1 MHFNK
6 VIASFL
12 VSLATCT
19 LLQAQ
24 SFNFKN
30 YTTREGLPSSEVY
43 DIERDK
49 NGFIWFCSDEGV
61 GRFSNGKIETFSRIN
76 GLLDNTIFHIVP
88 LGKSELVLTVYNM
101 SVSKIGI
108 DKPNKIRTIKY
119 SNDYSDRI
127 NKCTVDGNSTIWLNY
142 NHGLYS
148 KKANDADFS
157 LYHDEYLK
165 SSIHFINSSGSILC
179 SYDNILLTQLIS
191 PVKKMEVIVTTN
203 TIEKKYILN
212 LTGVNSYNLNVK
224 SVKFSN
230 GDIGFSI
237 ANCFFVLNKD
247 GSYIKKVF
255 EKDIASVLLDAEN
268 CLWIGLVNYG
278 VKYFKKG
285 DINSEPLSM
294 LKGNTITSICS
305 DNENGIWLGTLENGI
320 FYSQNKVFKV
330 IENTGIETQNITC
343 IDTTSSQLYVGTRK
357 GSIMSLEFASNNEIK
372 MIKSVENKFSRL
384 LFIKSIKGKLYA
396 CFPEVTLAYNST
408 LSASSIDKMGG
419 GIKSMAIGKDIVYG
433 NINSGIIDCFSND
446 IMNGISGL
454 KIKSFGIDVDKNGDL
469 LIAGIRGL
477 FIYKNK
483 TLVDFSK
490 THSLLTN
497 RVDLIHVDYK
507 NRYWVSIK
515 GYGIGIIDGNDFL
528 LIDKNDKFPSFTAT
542 SITTSHDTAWIG
554 TNNGLCRIIL
564 NSVQK
569 HDYSLESYLESDGL
583 LSNEINKVLLFKNSL
598 IIGTSKG
605 LCYAK
610 TNDIKKEIS
619 VQPILAKFITDSSQT
634 EYSNANSTLFK
645 YTINKISLVVESPSY
660 KNFDNIQYHY
670 TLIHDKKN
678 SEYTSGNEFVF
689 EELKSGT
696 YSIRVNHLS
705 AYMNQAVTDKSGA
718 FVSFT
723 IDKPYWQKLWFVL
736 SVLFGLIIIV
746 ALIIYIRTRSIQRN
760 AEKQIKVQK
769 LIADYKMNTLQA
781 QMNPHFIFN
790 SLNSIQKYILTNN
803 PEKAYSYLAK
813 FGKLIRFVLETSQ
826 NNYIRLSKELE
837 FLDLYM
843 QIEQIRLQN
852 KFEFEIIP
860 NEKVNLE
867 LSSIPTMM
875 IQPYIENAIWHGVSH
890 LPESIKGKI
899 WLRIDNKDDNYL
911 TIVIEDNGVGRAEA
925 EKINK
930 TANKPKSLALSI
942 TKERLNLVDS
952 TIEIIDLYN
961 NDKQATGTKIVLTL
975 KLLDDN

>member
-6 VIASFL
+6 VIVSFL
-12 VSLATCT
+12 ALLSTCSL
-19 LLQAQ
+19 LLAQ

-43 DIERDK
+43 DIEKDQ
-49 NGFIWFCSDEGV
+49 NGFIWFCSDEGI
-61 GRFSNGKIETFSRIN
+61 GRFSNGKIETFSRLN
-76 GLLDNTIFHIVP
+76 GLLDNTVFHIVP
-88 LGKSELVLTVYNM
+88 FGKSELVLTGYNM
-101 SVSKIGI
+101 SVAKIGI
-108 DKPNKIRTIKY
+108 EKPNKTSTIKY

-127 NKCTVDGNSTIWLNY
+127 NKCKVDDNNTIWLNY
-142 NHGLYS
+142 NHGLFS
-148 KKANDADFS
+148 KKSNEAYFS
-157 LYHDEYLK
+157 IYPDKYLK
-165 SSIHFINSSGSILC
+165 TSIHFMNSSGSLLC
-179 SYDNILLTQLIS
+179 SYDNILLTQLTTS
-191 PVKKMEVIVTTN
+191 VKRMEIIVSTN
-203 TIEKKYILN
+203 KLEKKYMLD

-224 SVKFSN
+224 SVKFN
-230 GDIGFSI
+230 TGNIGFSI

-247 GSYIKKVF
+247 GSYTKKVF
-255 EKDIASVLLDAEN
+255 EKDIASVFLDTEN
-268 CLWIGLVNYG
+268 CLWIGLVNDG

-285 DINSEPLSM
+285 DINSEPLNM

-305 DNENGIWLGTLENGI
+305 DNENGIWLATLENGI
-320 FYSQNKVFKV
+320 FFSQNKIFKV
-330 IENTGIETQNITC
+330 VGDNGIATQNITC
-343 IDTTSSQLYVGTRK
+343 MDTTSKQLYVGTRK
-357 GSIMSLEFASNNEIK
+357 GSIINLEFASNNEIK
-372 MIKSVENKFSRL
+372 LVTSIENKISRL
-384 LFIKSIKGKLYA
+384 LFLKSIKGTVYA
-396 CFPEVTLAYNST
+396 CFPEATLAFNSR

-419 GIKSMAIGKDIVYG
+419 GIKSMAVGKTKVYG
-433 NINSGIIDCFSND
+433 NINSGIIDCFSKD
-446 IMNGISGL
+446 IMNGIPGL
-454 KIKSFGIDVDKNGDL
+454 KIKSFGIDVDRNGDL

-483 TLVDFSK
+483 TLFDFSK
-490 THSLLTN
+490 VNSLLTN
-497 RVDLIHVDYK
+497 RVDLIHADYK

-515 GYGIGIIDGNDFL
+515 GYGIGIIDGNNFL

-564 NSVQK
+564 NSVLK
-569 HDYSLESYLESDGL
+569 RDYVLESYLESDGL
-583 LSNEINKVLLFKNSL
+583 LSNEINKVLLFKNNL

-605 LCYAK
+605 VCYAK
-610 TNDIKKEIS
+610 TNEIKKEIS
-619 VQPILAKFITDSSQT
+619 VQPIRAQFITDASQT
-634 EYSNANSTLFK
+634 EYSNPNTTLFK

-660 KNFDNIQYHY
+660 KNFDNIQYHF
-670 TLIHDKKN
+670 TLIHDKKK

-696 YSIRVNHLS
+696 YSIRINHLS
-705 AYMNQAVTDKSGA
+705 AYNKQAATDKSGA

-736 SVLFGLIIIV
+736 TILFIVIVMV
-746 ALIIYIRTRSIQRN
+746 ALTIYIRTRSIQKN
-760 AEKQIKVQK
+760 AKKQIKVQK

-826 NNYIRLSKELE
+826 NNYIRLSKEIE

-852 KFEFEIIP
+852 KFEFKIIP

-875 IQPYIENAIWHGVSH
+875 IQPYIENAIWHGVTH
-890 LPESIKGKI
+890 LPETVKGKV
-899 WLRIDNKDDNYL
+899 WLRIENKDDNYL

-925 EKINK
+925 KKINMSE
-930 TANKPKSLALSI
+930 NKPKSLALTI

-961 NDKQATGTKIVLTL
+961 NDKQAAGTKIVITL